1 MDMQPAAIEALLEQV
16 RFFHLLDAA
25 ERRALAARFEIRQV
39 PAGSVLFRLGDPG
52 DDLYVIGDGT
62 VEVHTRDIL
71 GQKISI
77 AMLGQG
83 EILGELSLIDDGPRT
98 ATATTE
104 QDCTLLVLKRG
115 DLLDFIRRNPEA
127 SIDLMAMLAE
137 RIRETH
143 SRLRRLAARNANE
156 AIQTGE
162 SRIERITDLV
172 AGWAGSLWFFALH
185 CVIYFGWMLWNI
197 FSDDPFDPYP
207 FGLLTM
213 AVSLEAILLS
223 IMVLLT
229 QNRQAARDRIRS
241 DVEYEVNV
249 TAGLQIVELHSKI
262 DAMNAALL
270 GRLARLERTANRALP
285 HAPADS

>member
-249 TAGLQIVELHSKI
+249 TAGLQIVELHSKL

-270 GRLARLERTANRALP
+270 GRLAQLERTANRALP